1 VITEKCQYKKSTVL
15 RRIEEYTKGI
25 SKEEFLSKNIIQ
37 SAVTREIEIIG
48 EASKMLSI
56 SFKETNNEIPWKNII
71 GMRDKLIHAYFGV
84 DLDAVWKTVKEDL
97 PLLKK
102 NIGRIKE

>member
-1 VITEKCQYKKSTVL
+1 
-15 RRIEEYTKGI
+15 
-25 SKEEFLSKNIIQ
+25 
-37 SAVTREIEIIG
+37 
-48 EASKMLSI
+48 MLSI